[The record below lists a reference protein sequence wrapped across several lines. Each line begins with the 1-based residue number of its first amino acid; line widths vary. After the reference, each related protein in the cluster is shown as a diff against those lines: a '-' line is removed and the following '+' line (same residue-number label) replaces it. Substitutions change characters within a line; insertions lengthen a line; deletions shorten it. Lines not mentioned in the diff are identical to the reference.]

1 MADRITSEP
10 AGIPRV
16 RTIAEKRWRER
27 TEAAD
32 RRQDSRKRKP
42 RPKPRQQSDKGG
54 PQEGPEIGG
63 GIDEFA

>member
-10 AGIPRV
+10 AGIRRV
-16 RTIAEKRWRER
+16 HTVAEQRWRER

-32 RRQDSRKRKP
+32 QRRDSRKRKR
-42 RPKPRQQSDKGG
+42 RPKPQERSDK
-54 PQEGPEIGG
+54 GG